1 MPTEITLE
9 RGRERDTEA
18 EVCKEAS
25 RFSQTKRIKNKK
37 QRWEKSTKGE
47 KHKQEAIMH
56 SSLIFWFTHHS
67 SSPKSIPHLFEFLM
81 LYLIFFFVLILNV
94 FSRRNQTMEGTD
106 YYCNNGGV
114 SRRAFFVREEEKMSL
129 NTLPCCWSDSF
140 RQYVFNLFLLLIK
153 IRVVVLAEWLN
164 LLVTHYHVTWYTLLS
179 LSLILFLMYGFH
191 TSFIKKT
198 TLFCFLPK
206 ANLRT
211 K

>member
-81 LYLIFFFVLILNV
+81 LYLIFLFLSWMFLVEEIKQWRVLIITA
-94 FSRRNQTMEGTD
+94 TMVGFQEE
-106 YYCNNGGV
+106 
-114 SRRAFFVREEEKMSL
+114 RFFVREEEKWAS
-129 NTLPCCWSDSF
+129 
-140 RQYVFNLFLLLIK
+140 
-153 IRVVVLAEWLN
+153 
-164 LLVTHYHVTWYTLLS
+164 
-179 LSLILFLMYGFH
+179 ILFHVVDQIHFVGMFL
-191 TSFIKKT
+191 I
-198 TLFCFLPK
+198 CFFYW
-206 ANLRT
+206 
-211 K
+211 